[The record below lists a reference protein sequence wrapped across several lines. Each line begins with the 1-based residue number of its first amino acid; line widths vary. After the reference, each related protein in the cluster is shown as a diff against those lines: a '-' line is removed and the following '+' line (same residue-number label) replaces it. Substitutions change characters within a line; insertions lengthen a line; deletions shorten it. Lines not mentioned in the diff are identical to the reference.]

1 MLTIVNAGH
10 RKNPWMSGKI
20 INFYGTYYHSD
31 IFSRRQ
37 QVYNNRQEYRK
48 IRLRQEEDT
57 DESNY
62 GYV

>member
-1 MLTIVNAGH
+1 
-10 RKNPWMSGKI
+10 MSGKI